1 MESVERHKNK
11 FPDKFEYMRIAE
23 IMVNNQYEAGNK
35 RFYCYVDMDESNI
48 RGNYSQE
55 MIEDAVEQYISE
67 NFRALTNP
75 YLVLKDEKNKKKYTD
90 TTARAEV
97 KRRLL
102 AQYIG

>member
-1 MESVERHKNK
+1 
-11 FPDKFEYMRIAE
+11 
-23 IMVNNQYEAGNK
+23 
-35 RFYCYVDMDESNI
+35 MDESNI

-55 MIEDAVEQYISE
+55 MIEDAVDQYISE

-75 YLVLKDEKNKKKYTD
+75 YMVLKDDKNKKKFND
-90 TTARAEV
+90 NTARAEV

>member
-1 MESVERHKNK
+1 
-11 FPDKFEYMRIAE
+11 
-23 IMVNNQYEAGNK
+23 
-35 RFYCYVDMDESNI
+35 
-48 RGNYSQE
+48 

-75 YLVLKDEKNKKKYTD
+75 YLVLKDEKNKKKYND
-90 TTARAEV
+90 NTARAEV